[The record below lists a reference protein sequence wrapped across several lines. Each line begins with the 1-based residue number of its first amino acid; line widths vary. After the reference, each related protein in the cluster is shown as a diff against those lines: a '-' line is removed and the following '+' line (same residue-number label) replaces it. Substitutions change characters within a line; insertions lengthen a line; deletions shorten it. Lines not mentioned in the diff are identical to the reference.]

1 MRQSK
6 QIENFDIYEEVCLVR
21 LDGIEDTKEL
31 RRKLILLR
39 VETDTIK
46 TICILLFLL
55 QIVTFG
61 IVFIDF
67 VL

>member
-1 MRQSK
+1 MTKLR
-6 QIENFDIYEEVCLVR
+6 QIENVDIYEEVCNLR
-21 LDGIEDTKEL
+21 LDGIEYTKEL

-39 VETDTIK
+39 IETDTIK
-46 TICILLFLL
+46 TICMSLFLL

-61 IVFIDF
+61 IVFIDL